1 MQFLSSEL
9 EPSKSMQYKDYY
21 RILGV
26 SPQPTDEEIR
36 TAYKALAL
44 KFHPDKNPGNPLAEQ
59 KFKEI
64 SEAKKILTDPN
75 LKFRYDQIS
84 RGAGS
89 AKSEQGFAG
98 AASAA
103 SGEVNGIFSTFFEE
117 IFGVRKGQRR
127 GKNYEANLSITLEEA
142 YAGMEDVVKFEG
154 RKVKLKIK
162 PGIRHEQTLRIKGQ
176 GGESRSGTEAGDLY
190 LTIKIKP
197 HARFTR
203 QGNDLSIDVEVSIFD
218 LVLGNKITIPSFR
231 GNMNIVVPPGTQSGE
246 KLKLK
251 GLGMPVYESFDQFG
265 DLYANLLIRT
275 PKRLSARERVLW
287 EQLAEMEKK
296 VQSR

>member
-1 MQFLSSEL
+1 MQFLSSET

-26 SPQPTDEEIR
+26 SPQATDEEIR
-36 TAYKALAL
+36 KAYKALAL